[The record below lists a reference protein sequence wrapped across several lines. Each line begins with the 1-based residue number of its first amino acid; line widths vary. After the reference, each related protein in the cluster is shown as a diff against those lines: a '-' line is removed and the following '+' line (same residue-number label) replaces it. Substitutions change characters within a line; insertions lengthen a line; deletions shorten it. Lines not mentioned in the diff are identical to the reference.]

1 VRLATVRTASG
12 TRAVRLDADAAVE
25 TGDADVRALLDR
37 SDWREHA
44 ASAAGP
50 AHPLGELDYAPLVP
64 SPEKIICVGL
74 NYADHIAETGARS
87 PEYPTF
93 FAKFAPAL
101 IGAHDDIVLP
111 VVSEAVDWEAELAVI
126 IGAPARHVT
135 EAGAAEAI
143 AGYSVLNDVSVRDY
157 QNRTRQYL
165 QGKTFEST
173 TPIGPALVTP
183 DELPAG
189 PWEIGCTVDGE
200 QMQRSD
206 TGKLVF
212 GVPALIA
219 YLSEILTLRPGD
231 VIATGTPG
239 GVGFARKPPRF
250 LTDGALVRTYIVG
263 VGECRNRCRPEKL
276 ERA

>member
-1 VRLATVRTASG
+1 VRLATVRTRSG

-25 TGDADVRALLDR
+25 TGDVDVRAVLER
-37 SDWREHA
+37 PDWRAHA
-44 ASAAGP
+44 AAASGP
-50 AHPLGELDYAPLVP
+50 AHQPGELDYAPLVP

-74 NYADHIAETGARS
+74 NYADHIGETGAS
-87 PEYPTF
+87 TPEYPTF

-111 VVSEAVDWEAELAVI
+111 AVSQEVDWEAELAVI

-135 EAGAAEAI
+135 AADAPGVI
-143 AGYSVLNDVSVRDY
+143 AGYSVLNDVSARDY
-157 QNRTRQYL
+157 QRRTRQYL

-173 TPIGPALVTP
+173 TPLGPALVTS

-206 TGKLVF
+206 TGQLVF
-212 GVPALIA
+212 GVPALVA

-239 GVGFARKPPRF
+239 GVGFTRQPPRF
-250 LTDGALVRTYIVG
+250 LVDGAIVHTYVAG
-263 VGECRNRCRPEKL
+263 LGECRNRCRAEKL
-276 ERA
+276 ERV